1 MAQEISRRNI
11 AKGAAW
17 SVPAIAIASPAVAA
31 ATSAC
36 TPEKKRIIDEAFSC
50 ICLMA
55 YWTEPSL
62 GLANGCDK
70 VPSFNVI
77 NLSRYEVNASV
88 KNPLNDS
95 LRGHPHLSHWQRTQ
109 RPGRAHHQLG
119 LH

>member
-36 TPEKKRIIDEAFSC
+36 TPQKKRIIDEAFNC

-55 YWTEPSL
+55 YWTEPCWGL
-62 GLANGCDK
+62 GNGCNK

-77 NLSRYEVNASV
+77 NLSR
-88 KNPLNDS
+88 S
-95 LRGHPHLSHWQRTQ
+95 LRGYPYLSLWLRTQ
-109 RPGRAHHQLG
+109 RPGQAHHQLG